1 MGSMRAAA
9 ISLLLLLATA
19 CSTASTAPSDG
30 GSDATK
36 SDPSPGGYP
45 CGTGA
50 AGSSTTYCYVS
61 TFCLQSTVSGQ
72 IVSGTC
78 LDLTAACP
86 PGGDADLPD
95 CACVEQSAG
104 LTGCTCSSQQDELV
118 LTCPLSDGGS
128 STIPDAGASADAG
141 IDAPADAPA
150 EAMADAGLAEA
161 ASDASADA
169 PAEATADA
177 MADAAGE

>member
-1 MGSMRAAA
+1 VRAAA
-9 ISLLLLLATA
+9 ICLLVLLAAA
-19 CSTASTAPSDG
+19 CSTNSNGPSDA
-30 GSDATK
+30 GSDSTV

-78 LDLTAACP
+78 IDLTPACP

-95 CACVEQSAG
+95 CSCVERAAS
-104 LTGCTCSSQQDELV
+104 LTGCTCSSQQGELV
-118 LTCPLSDGGS
+118 LTCPLSDGGGAP
-128 STIPDAGASADAG
+128 IPDASTVADAS

-150 EAMADAGLAEA
+150 EALADAGLPEA
-161 ASDASADA
+161 ATDA
-169 PAEATADA
+169 PAEATTDA
-177 MADAAGE
+177 EIDAPGE